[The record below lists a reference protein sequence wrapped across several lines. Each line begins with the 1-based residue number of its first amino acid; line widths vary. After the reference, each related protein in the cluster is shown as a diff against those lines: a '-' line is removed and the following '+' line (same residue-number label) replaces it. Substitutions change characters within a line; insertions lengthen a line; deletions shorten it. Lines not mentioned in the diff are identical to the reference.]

1 MDNNNLKAIN
11 VIHYNG
17 KSINLN
23 IECMSHTSFQPGQ
36 VLEASIYENMIVI
49 TSAISNIEETIKN

>member
-1 MDNNNLKAIN
+1 MNNNNNLKAIN

-23 IECMSHTSFQPGQ
+23 FECMSHTSFQQGQ
-36 VLEASIYENMIVI
+36 VLEALVYGNMII
-49 TSAISNIEETIKN
+49 IKPAIEEPALN

>member
-11 VIHYNG
+11 VIRYDG

-23 IECMSHTSFQPGQ
+23 IECVSHTSFQQGQ
-36 VLEASIYENMIVI
+36 VLEASIYGNMII
-49 TSAISNIEETIKN
+49 IKPAIEEPVLS